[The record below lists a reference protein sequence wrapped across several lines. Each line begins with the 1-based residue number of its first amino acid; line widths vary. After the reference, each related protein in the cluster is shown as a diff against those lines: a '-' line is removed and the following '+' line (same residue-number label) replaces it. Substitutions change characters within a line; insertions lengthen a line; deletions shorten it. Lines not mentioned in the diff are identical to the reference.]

1 MNRRITGIMLI
12 LVPIAFN
19 AAFFALGSAFEYPD
33 ILRQPTD
40 NILRQFVEGGPGLV
54 NLWYVFAVTSLL
66 AIPLAL
72 LLYGVFRDEYPQI
85 AQAATIVGVLSGL
98 VQAFG
103 LFRWVFLVPGLA
115 AAYVD
120 PATDPATAAA
130 TAVVFES
137 AHQYLGVAIGEH
149 LGYVFTGS
157 WTILLSVMM
166 FRSRTFA
173 PWLGIIGIVSAIG
186 IMVGLLEPAGVG
198 FAGAVNAIS
207 YILWSLWLIV
217 LGVILLLR
225 PAPENSVPR

>member
-1 MNRRITGIMLI
+1 
-12 LVPIAFN
+12 
-19 AAFFALGSAFEYPD
+19 
-33 ILRQPTD
+33 
-40 NILRQFVEGGPGLV
+40 
-54 NLWYVFAVTSLL
+54 
-66 AIPLAL
+66 
-72 LLYGVFRDEYPQI
+72 
-85 AQAATIVGVLSGL
+85 

-120 PATDPATAAA
+120 PTTDPATVAA

-173 PWLGIIGIVSAIG
+173 PWLGIVGILAAIG
-186 IMVGLLEPAGVG
+186 IMVGLLEPAGIG

-207 YILWSLWLIV
+207 YILWSVWLIG
-217 LGVILLLR
+217 LGIILLLR
-225 PAPENSVPR
+225 PASMNNAQR